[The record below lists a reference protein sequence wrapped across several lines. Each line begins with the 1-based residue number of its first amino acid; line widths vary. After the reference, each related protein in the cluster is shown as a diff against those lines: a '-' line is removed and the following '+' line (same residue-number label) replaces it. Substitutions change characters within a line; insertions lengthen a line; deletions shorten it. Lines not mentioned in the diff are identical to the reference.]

1 MVVGHQLGVI
11 RAAIEDL
18 YDVLDRKAEC
28 LRRMHE
34 VLDGNARLRNRL
46 NFRQRW
52 LLRHALK
59 HPSFAYDIVGHQRSH
74 GVSYDVARKD
84 LLALS
89 DGLDLLEKARRNKR
103 YVFIAPGDL
112 AARLRSG

>member
-1 MVVGHQLGVI
+1 MVGHQLGVI

-103 YVFIAPGDL
+103 CVFIAPGDL